1 MWYLPYLIYFYCMT
15 VEIISLKEEGLPFVW
30 SCTKS
35 HNSHHLLPGA
45 GRMNGYNNYHHFKR
59 LVFCLF
65 DENRAPVLPSFIENV
80 LQKGYINTKINALKP
95 LKLCSRHAT
104 LQFSAFLGWP
114 HIVLFSHSRI
124 IWACFRHL

>member
-15 VEIISLKEEGLPFVW
+15 VEKKKDFHLFGPVRSLITLTTCCQGREGWMATTII
-30 SCTKS
+30 TI
-35 HNSHHLLPGA
+35 
-45 GRMNGYNNYHHFKR
+45 FKG

-114 HIVLFSHSRI
+114 HIVLFSHLRI